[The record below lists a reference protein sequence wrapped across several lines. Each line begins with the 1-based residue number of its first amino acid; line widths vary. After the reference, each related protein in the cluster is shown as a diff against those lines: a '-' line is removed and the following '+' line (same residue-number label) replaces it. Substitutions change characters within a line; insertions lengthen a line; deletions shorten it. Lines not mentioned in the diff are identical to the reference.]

1 MSDGSNPSKRTR
13 PLKRTF
19 ILLRVCD
26 QLMVPRDNIC
36 RALQSSGRVK
46 EIEFFNNSAT
56 SSIHEMI
63 WNTFRDNVNQDE
75 LAR

>member
-26 QLMVPRDNIC
+26 QLMVPRDNIY

-63 WNTFRDNVNQDE
+63 WNTFQDNVNQDE

>member
-19 ILLRVCD
+19 IFLRFSD
-26 QLMVPRDNIC
+26 QLMVPRDNIY
-36 RALQSSGRVK
+36 RALQTSGRVK

-56 SSIHEMI
+56 SSIQEMI
-63 WNTFRDNVNQDE
+63 WNTFRDHLNQDE
-75 LAR
+75 LSR